1 MNDSFKPVTRY
12 WDRIVKPEQVV
23 HSLPHAVA
31 TMLDPA
37 TCGPAFLGLPQ
48 DVQAE
53 AYDYPVRFF
62 EPELRSFPRPRPDT
76 AQLARAAAALSA
88 VRASR

>member
-1 MNDSFKPVTRY
+1 M
-12 WDRIVKPEQVV
+12 

-37 TCGPAFLGLPQ
+37 TCGPVFLGLPQ

-53 AYDYPVRFF
+53 AFDYPVRFF
-62 EPELRSFPRPRPDT
+62 EPDAAIASPGRVPT
-76 AQLARAAAALSA
+76 RAAGPRGRRALRGRSG
-88 VRASR
+88 R